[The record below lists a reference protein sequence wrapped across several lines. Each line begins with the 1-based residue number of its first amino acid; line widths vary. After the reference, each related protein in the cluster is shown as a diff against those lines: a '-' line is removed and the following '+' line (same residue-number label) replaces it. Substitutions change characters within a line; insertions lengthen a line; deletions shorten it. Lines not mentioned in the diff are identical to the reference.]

1 MAIVLFY
8 DLGSNPSVHS
18 TVCNHSFSA
27 DAIRDYFKKS
37 YGQPMKCP
45 ASGCNQKFRLADCQA
60 DNALAKKIKDHKR
73 RVDAAAA
80 AAADDSDIEEVI
92 D

>member
-1 MAIVLFY
+1 
-8 DLGSNPSVHS
+8 
-18 TVCNHSFSA
+18 
-27 DAIRDYFKKS
+27 
-37 YGQPMKCP
+37 MKCP
-45 ASGCNQKFRLADCQA
+45 ASGCNKRFGLSDCQS

-80 AAADDSDIEEVI
+80 AAADDSDIDEVI

>member
-1 MAIVLFY
+1 MA
-8 DLGSNPSVHS
+8 
-18 TVCNHSFSA
+18 
-27 DAIRDYFKKS
+27 
-37 YGQPMKCP
+37 MKCP
-45 ASGCNQKFRLADCQA
+45 ASGCNKRFRLSDCQA

-80 AAADDSDIEEVI
+80 AAADDSDIDEVI

>member
-1 MAIVLFY
+1 L
-8 DLGSNPSVHS
+8 VHS
-18 TVCNHSFSA
+18 TVCKHSFSA
-27 DAIRDYFKKS
+27 DAIRDYFKNS
-37 YGQPMKCP
+37 HGQAMKCP
-45 ASGCNQKFRLADCQA
+45 ASGCNKKFRLADCQT

-80 AAADDSDIEEVI
+80 AAADDSDIDEVI

>member
-1 MAIVLFY
+1 
-8 DLGSNPSVHS
+8 
-18 TVCNHSFSA
+18 
-27 DAIRDYFKKS
+27 
-37 YGQPMKCP
+37 MKCP
-45 ASGCNQKFRLADCQA
+45 ASGCNKAFKLSDCQS

-80 AAADDSDIEEVI
+80 AAADDSDTEVI